1 MAAARASLQS
11 FFLFSPRS
19 HEPARPDAYHR
30 VPARSFETQ
39 ELVRESQRRRYARVE
54 DVDDVIALDAKWR
67 DARWELDQA
76 NSEFNKANKAVSAL
90 KRAGEDAED
99 AIKQVAEV
107 KAKVAV
113 LAEAEKA
120 AEAATNACLHKIG
133 NIVHDSV
140 PVSDDEEN
148 NVVYRSFGLDK
159 RRMEENLP
167 NHVDLIAMLDIAD
180 TERGTDVAG
189 GRGYFLKGAGVLLN
203 QAMINYALSFLAQRG
218 HTPLA
223 TPFFM
228 RKDRMA
234 ECAQLADFD
243 EQLYKVSGEGD
254 DKYLIATSE
263 QTCCSYLRKQWMQPK
278 DLPVRLA
285 GYSTCF
291 RKEAGSHGRDTL
303 GIFRV
308 HQFEKVE
315 QFVAVDCDG
324 DASWVEME
332 RLLKNSED
340 FYQSLGIP
348 YHVVNIV
355 SGELNDAA
363 AKKYDLEAWFPSSKT
378 FRELVSCSNCTD
390 FQSRRLEVR
399 CGAPGKGPEKKKK
412 SYVHLLNSTLTATER
427 SLCCLIENWQTPEGL
442 VVPPALRPYMCGIE
456 FVPFVKKLD
465 KKGRLADVAP
475 PPKPLFTPEHD
486 AAEEGAKTAGE
497 MIAAMNLGE

>member
-1 MAAARASLQS
+1 MLDIN
-11 FFLFSPRS
+11 LFRTDKGGN
-19 HEPARPDAYHR
+19 PD
-30 VPARSFETQ
+30 
-39 ELVRESQRRRYARVE
+39 LVRESQRRRYARVE
-54 DVDDVIALDAKWR
+54 DVDDVIALDVKWR
-67 DARWELDQA
+67 DARWELDTA
-76 NSEFNKANKAVSAL
+76 NSEFNKANKQVSLL
-90 KRAGEDAED
+90 KRAGDDATAKDVED
-99 AIKQVAEV
+99 AIEHVSAI
-107 KAKVAV
+107 KATIVT
-113 LAEAEKA
+113 LAEDEKNLE
-120 AEAATNACLHKIG
+120 EAVMSKLMKIG
-133 NIVHDSV
+133 NLVHDSV
-140 PVSDDEEN
+140 PVSDDEQN
-148 NVVYRSFGLDK
+148 NSVYRTWGLDSK
-159 RRMEENLP
+159 RVETGLP

-189 GRGYFLKGAGVLLN
+189 SRGYYLKGAGVLLN
-203 QAMINYALSFLAQRG
+203 QALINYALAFLAQRG

-243 EQLYKVSGEGD
+243 EQLYKVTGEGE

-278 DLPVRLA
+278 DLPQRFA

-324 DASWVEME
+324 DESWAEME
-332 RLLKNSED
+332 RLLRNSED

-363 AKKYDLEAWFPSSKT
+363 AKKYDLEAWFPSSQT
-378 FRELVSCSNCTD
+378 YRELVSCSNCTD

-399 CGAPGKGPEKKKK
+399 CGAPSKGPERKKA
-412 SYVHLLNSTLTATER
+412 YVHLLNSTLTATER
-427 SLCCLIENWQTPEGL
+427 SLCCVIENWQTSEGL
-442 VVPPALRPYMCGIE
+442 VVPPVLRPFMMNIK

-465 KKGRLADVAP
+465 KKGKLVDVVP
-475 PPKPLFTPEHD
+475 PPAPLFTPDHD
-486 AAEEGAKTAGE
+486 KAQAMKTAGE
-497 MIAAMNLGE
+497 MIAEMNLGA

>member
-1 MAAARASLQS
+1 MTS
-11 FFLFSPRS
+11 
-19 HEPARPDAYHR
+19 
-30 VPARSFETQ
+30 Q
-39 ELVRESQRRRYARVE
+39 EIVRESQRRRFARVE
-54 DVDDVIALDAKWR
+54 DVDDVIALDQVWR
-67 DARWELDQA
+67 DKRWELDSVNA
-76 NSEFNKANKAVSAL
+76 EFNKANKAVSKL
-90 KRAGEDAED
+90 KVAKEDATAAIAEVQ
-99 AIKQVAEV
+99 AIKERMTA
-107 KAKVAV
+107 
-113 LAEAEKA
+113 LAEEEKA
-120 AEAATNACLHKIG
+120 AEEAVNKLLVKIG
-133 NIVHDSV
+133 NLVHDSV

-148 NVVYRSFGLDK
+148 NVVYHSFGLDSK
-159 RRMEENLP
+159 RMEDNLP

-203 QAMINYALSFLAQRG
+203 QAMINYAVSFLAKRG
-218 HTPLA
+218 HTPLG

-263 QTCCSYLRKQWMQPK
+263 QTCCSYLRKRWINPK
-278 DLPVRLA
+278 ELPVRFA

-315 QFVAVDCDG
+315 QFVAVNPDG
-324 DASWVEME
+324 DESWQEME
-332 RLLKNSED
+332 RLLANSEA

-399 CGAPGKGPEKKKK
+399 CGAPAKGPEKKK

-442 VVPPALRPYMCGIE
+442 VVPPVLRPFMMGID
-456 FVPFVKKLD
+456 FIPFVRKLD
-465 KKGRLADVAP
+465 KKGRLVDVSP
-475 PPKPLFTPEHD
+475 PPPPLFPARARRRGRGGQDRGGDDRRDEPR
-486 AAEEGAKTAGE
+486 AVSRRGR
-497 MIAAMNLGE
+497 

>member
-1 MAAARASLQS
+1 MIAA
-11 FFLFSPRS
+11 
-19 HEPARPDAYHR
+19 DA
-30 VPARSFETQ
+30 T
-39 ELVRESQRRRYARVE
+39 
-54 DVDDVIALDAKWR
+54 WR
-67 DARWELDQA
+67 DKRWELDNV
-76 NSEFNKANKAVSAL
+76 NSEFNKANKAVSKL
-90 KRAGEDAED
+90 KVAKEDATEAIAAVQ
-99 AIKQVAEV
+99 AIKERMATIAE
-107 KAKVAV
+107 
-113 LAEAEKA
+113 EEKA
-120 AEAATNACLHKIG
+120 AEAAVNALLCKIG
-133 NIVHDSV
+133 NLVHDSV

-148 NVVYRSFGLDK
+148 NVVYRSFGLDSK
-159 RRMEENLP
+159 RTEEGLP

-203 QAMINYALSFLAQRG
+203 QAMINYAIAFLAARG

-263 QTCCSYLRKQWMQPK
+263 QTCCSYLRKRWIQPK
-278 DLPVRLA
+278 ELPMRFA

-315 QFVAVDCDG
+315 QFVAVSPDG
-324 DASWVEME
+324 EDSWEEME
-332 RLLKNSED
+332 RLLANSEA

-399 CGAPGKGPEKKKK
+399 CGAPGKGPEKKK

-442 VVPPALRPYMCGIE
+442 VVPPALRPYTCGIE

-465 KKGRLADVAP
+465 KKGRLVDVAP